1 MFNEILTQTARLNA
15 RAVPRGQGS
24 FGKGSQMAVTDQS
37 PAMAS
42 GAAAFGAAARAMPL
56 SLRLEANWNL
66 RLTLL
71 RLLGAAM
78 ILGSTGLWLVPGAGA
93 DPEMNLIRMGV
104 SVAFLLAG
112 LVLTTAQGPARR
124 SEACFDPVRRELRL
138 LQRDGQG
145 RPATVLR
152 RSYESLGAV
161 RLTAASVQMYE
172 TDGTLLIELPLQSAA
187 MRSQLRDQFSG
198 AVRILT

>member
-1 MFNEILTQTARLNA
+1 
-15 RAVPRGQGS
+15 
-24 FGKGSQMAVTDQS
+24 MAMTDQI
-37 PAMAS
+37 PPQGPGVS
-42 GAAAFGAAARAMPL
+42 GAAAFGAAARAAPL
-56 SLRLEANWNL
+56 SLQLEANWKL
-66 RLTLL
+66 RLILL

-93 DPEMNLIRMGV
+93 DPEMNLLRMGV

-112 LVLTTAQGPARR
+112 LVLMTVHEPGSGP
-124 SEACFDPVRRELRL
+124 EACFDPVRRELRL
-138 LQRDGQG
+138 LQRDGRG
-145 RPATVLR
+145 RPRTVLR

-161 RLTAASVQMYE
+161 RLTAASVQLYE
-172 TDGTLLIELPLQSAA
+172 TDGSLLIELPLQTAA

>member
-1 MFNEILTQTARLNA
+1 M
-15 RAVPRGQGS
+15 
-24 FGKGSQMAVTDQS
+24 TDQI
-37 PAMAS
+37 PPKGPGVS
-42 GAAAFGAAARAMPL
+42 GAAAFGATARAVPL
-56 SLRLEANWNL
+56 SLRLEANWKL
-66 RLTLL
+66 RVVMF

-93 DPEMNLIRMGV
+93 EPEMNLLRIGV

-112 LVLTTAQGPARR
+112 LVLMTAHEPGNRP
-124 SEACFDPVRRELRL
+124 EACFDPVRRELRV
-138 LQRDGQG
+138 LQRDSQG
-145 RPATVLR
+145 RPCTVLR
-152 RSYESLGAV
+152 RSYESLGGV

-172 TDGTLLIELPLQSAA
+172 VDGSLLIELPVGSAA